1 MTDKP
6 APDKPAAPAGNPLE
20 EAQKR
25 VGELQTAVTTLRQ
38 ETAILEG
45 RSATRDPK
53 KVAEVQKENALLQ
66 ARQDELTIVLSTL
79 LSRLAEALADPEAQS
94 LFEQLKSSALA
105 HFAAAKIDEARW
117 KDVVS
122 L

>member
-1 MTDKP
+1 MTE
-6 APDKPAAPAGNPLE
+6 KPAAPAGNPLE

-25 VGELQTAVTTLRQ
+25 VGELQTAVTALRQ

-45 RSATRDPK
+45 RTATRDPK
-53 KVAEVQKENALLQ
+53 RVAEVQKENALLQ
-66 ARQDELTIVLSTL
+66 AQLDELTTVVTTL
-79 LSRLAEALADPEAQS
+79 LTRIAEAHASEQAQS
-94 LFEQLKSSALA
+94 LFDQLKSSALA
-105 HFAAAKIDEARW
+105 HFAAAKIDEAKW